1 MKNILFFVE
10 GVHDANCIA
19 KILDIN
25 NFKEIKSIDKLPDIW
40 KRKIPRTYPFTKD
53 RLDRYIPIPTY
64 FINKN
69 IIVVIICA
77 NGESR
82 LIKEIDLYVS
92 NMNKSELSQ
101 IKSICAIFDADQ
113 KCAKQ
118 SFEEK
123 FKTNMNDMIIKKS
136 DFIKGNINI
145 KGESISL
152 YNYFF
157 PNNYQ
162 KGTLEDLLLEGA
174 EIVYKDLLDEVNYY
188 INSIEDKYKYNW
200 SISSENKV
208 RVGCISNVFQ
218 PGSANQ
224 NSIRHDDWISDKSIA
239 YSKSINTFYKFIV
252 DIIKN

>member
-1 MKNILFFVE
+1 
-10 GVHDANCIA
+10 
-19 KILDIN
+19 
-25 NFKEIKSIDKLPDIW
+25 
-40 KRKIPRTYPFTKD
+40 
-53 RLDRYIPIPTY
+53 
-64 FINKN
+64 
-69 IIVVIICA
+69 
-77 NGESR
+77 
-82 LIKEIDLYVS
+82 
-92 NMNKSELSQ
+92 MNKSELSQ